1 MYTRCPNCFS
11 IYRLNAGQLGMAGG
25 EVRCGSCDMVF
36 NALQDLRDDCNFPDP
51 FASLLEDEALHDST
65 ATDEGEPT
73 PEALEF
79 DAPETDWLRIF
90 SQPEKPVE
98 LPGGRTEP
106 GIGDDFGFDD
116 DHDDHDD
123 DAPIT
128 VIDGGEQAPDPAP
141 GAADPLAAL
150 IEETGD
156 TDTWQ
161 KFLEESRD
169 LTPDASPLETP
180 VACGLSAAD
189 RVPVEEAAAPPT
201 AEPAAFPAAAAEP
214 AAAAPPAVAEP
225 ATAAAAT
232 DPAIHPAQPE
242 AVLDWGPEPV
252 FNPPRKR
259 SRSGLWF
266 AAALLAAIALAAQA
280 IHYFRD
286 DLAADPRYS
295 ELLHK
300 TYQRLGLT
308 LSPQWPL
315 DAYEIRDARAIAGNS
330 RPDALDM
337 LAEIAIAGSHPVG
350 LPLLRVVLR
359 DRWNN
364 TVASGVFEPAQ
375 YLEQAPPT
383 FHLYTPGTVIPV
395 SISLQ
400 DPGAEA
406 QGYEIDVC
414 IPNRHHGLQCKN
426 SPDPFRH

>member
-1 MYTRCPNCFS
+1 MYTRCPQCFS
-11 IYRLNAGQLGMAGG
+11 VFRLQAAQLGMAGG
-25 EVRCGSCDMVF
+25 EVRCGSCDAVF

-51 FASLLEDEALHDST
+51 FTSLLEEEVQGDATAAEAET
-65 ATDEGEPT
+65 GEGV
-73 PEALEF
+73 PETLEF

-106 GIGDDFGFDD
+106 SIGDDFGFD
-116 DHDDHDD
+116 DD

-128 VIDGGEQAPDPAP
+128 VIDGGEPAPDPDPAE
-141 GAADPLAAL
+141 AEPLAAL
-150 IEETGD
+150 IEETVD

-161 KFLEESRD
+161 KFLEESGE
-169 LTPDASPLETP
+169 LTPDAPPAEEPAISGPP
-180 VACGLSAAD
+180 VADPAPVAA
-189 RVPVEEAAAPPT
+189 PAAAPP
-201 AEPAAFPAAAAEP
+201 PAAAEP
-214 AAAAPPAVAEP
+214 VT
-225 ATAAAAT
+225 TAAAA
-232 DPAIHPAQPE
+232 DAGMRPAQPE
-242 AVLDWGPEPV
+242 EVLDWGPEPV

-266 AAALLAAIALAAQA
+266 AATLFAAIALAAQA
-280 IHYFRD
+280 VHYFRD

-300 TYQRLGLT
+300 AYQRLGLT

-315 DAYEIRDARAIAGNS
+315 AAYEIRDARAIAGNS

-337 LAEIAIAGSHPVG
+337 VAEIAIAGTQPVG

-375 YLEQAPPT
+375 YLAVAPPA
-383 FHLYTPGTVIPV
+383 FQLYAPGTVIPV

-414 IPNRHHGLQCKN
+414 MPNRQHGLQCKN
-426 SPDPFRH
+426 PPDPFRR

>member
-1 MYTRCPNCFS
+1 MYTRCPQCFS
-11 IYRLNAGQLGMAGG
+11 IFRLQAAQLGMAGG
-25 EVRCGSCDMVF
+25 EVRCGSCDAVF

-51 FASLLEDEALHDST
+51 FTSLLEEEAQGDAT
-65 ATDEGEPT
+65 AAEAGEVV
-73 PEALEF
+73 PETLEF

-98 LPGGRTEP
+98 LPDGRTEP
-106 GIGDDFGFDD
+106 SIGDDFGFD
-116 DHDDHDD
+116 DD

-128 VIDGGEQAPDPAP
+128 VIDGGGPAPDP
-141 GAADPLAAL
+141 GAAEAEPPATL
-150 IEETGD
+150 IEETVD
-156 TDTWQ
+156 VDTWQ
-161 KFLEESRD
+161 KFLEESGE
-169 LTPDASPLETP
+169 LTPDAP
-180 VACGLSAAD
+180 
-189 RVPVEEAAAPPT
+189 PVEEPAVSGPSVADPAPAAAPAAAPPLT
-201 AEPAAFPAAAAEP
+201 AAPPPAAAEP
-214 AAAAPPAVAEP
+214 VA
-225 ATAAAAT
+225 TVAAT
-232 DPAIHPAQPE
+232 DAGMPPAQPE

-266 AAALLAAIALAAQA
+266 AAALFAAIALAAQA
-280 IHYFRD
+280 VHYFRD

-315 DAYEIRDARAIAGNS
+315 AAYEIRDARAIAGNS

-337 LAEIAIAGSHPVG
+337 VAEIAIAGTQPVG

-375 YLEQAPPT
+375 YLAEAPPA
-383 FHLYTPGTVIPV
+383 FQLYAPGTVIPV

-406 QGYEIDVC
+406 QGYEIDAC
-414 IPNRHHGLQCKN
+414 MPNRQHGLQCKN
-426 SPDPFRH
+426 PPDPFRR